1 MREINYTV
9 VDQVDQFTV
18 DQAAMLWHEIVS
30 VNIGNVSEYLE
41 RKLLLVD
48 AIKDGEI
55 EAQSIPPDKNYEAAV
70 VTREELFRWAIKK
83 KAKPRFLFPTE
94 RSDYYEN
101 LFKAGATPTT
111 PKNVTKTVS
120 APQKELAPRENEMH
134 VLLERVFKVL
144 SKELKRAPT
153 AKEVWRGLQDRRVEF
168 DTDSIICEFIGDT
181 IEWRSMARNTKT
193 MTYQAVANRISKI
206 RQKLEKNHR

>member
-9 VDQVDQFTV
+9 VDQVNQFTV
-18 DQAAMLWHEIVS
+18 DQAAMLWQGITS
-30 VNIGNVSEYLE
+30 VNIGNVAHYLE

-48 AIKDGEI
+48 AIKDNEI
-55 EAQSIPPDKNYEAAV
+55 EAQSIPPDKNYDLAV
-70 VTREELFRWAIKK
+70 VTREALFRWAIKK
-83 KAKPRFLFPTE
+83 KEKPKFLFPTE

-101 LFKAGATPTT
+101 LCKAGETPTA
-111 PKNVTKTVS
+111 PKDATKTLRT
-120 APQKELAPRENEMH
+120 AQKEPIPRENEMH
-134 VLLERVFKVL
+134 VLLERVFRML

-168 DTDSIICEFIGDT
+168 DTDSIIYKFIGDT
-181 IEWRSMARNTKT
+181 IEWRSMGRNTKT